1 MLLPFASMPLLLL
14 AACIRHGS
22 DDSTPTA
29 PSGWAAPEGLVLAS
43 DLRGNE
49 WFIADPMTGET
60 VDALRLDT
68 LEADVCAGE
77 ENEQYCLL
85 FQSRTHTS
93 NVDSASPVEEVLFTY
108 SALDVSDG
116 DDDSRTDLISRIYSV
131 DRATHETRWHYDQID
146 FSQLANGADY
156 CTWDPADPCR
166 PDPGVDTKGYWACS
180 VHMVHDMIVTHED
193 ANTVA
198 MWVVDSRN
206 SRMLHVSLDR
216 EATCATV
223 DTVLDLRVDDWDIY
237 NSVNSLEIWTDG
249 DTDTLLMSI
258 KGSFA
263 DAQTGEQQMGGGG
276 RGKIVLWRR
285 DAVSNGGAAPWT
297 QAWEFP
303 PESTTEE
310 SFLNDPHGVSRTTD
324 ADGRMVVTFAHSLG
338 HSPESEYGKGTG
350 GSIGVLRV
358 QDDLP
363 VYLYDAMLPRPDVL
377 QFPRDVTPLPD
388 GTFLLTDSGCL
399 GDGCAYETYDW
410 VVSLPEADPVEGK
423 TGAWRADHSEQ
434 VYVDAEVLH
443 GPMFPNANLLY
454 SSEWVSR

>member
-1 MLLPFASMPLLLL
+1 MLIPLL
-14 AACIRHGS
+14 AACIRHGL
-22 DDSTPTA
+22 DDSTGPAPAEWTA
-29 PSGWAAPEGLVLAS
+29 PDGLVLAS
-43 DLRGNE
+43 DLRGNQ
-49 WFIADPMTGET
+49 WFIADPTTGET
-60 VDALRLDT
+60 VDELWLDT
-68 LEADVCAGE
+68 LEPDICAGE

-85 FQSRTHTS
+85 FQSRAHTS
-93 NVDSASPVEEVLFTY
+93 TLDPSAPVEEVLFTY

-131 DRATHETRWHYDQID
+131 DRETHATRWHFDQID
-146 FSQLANGADY
+146 FSHLANGADY

-166 PDPGVDTKGYWACS
+166 PDPGVDTQGYWACS
-180 VHMVHDMIVTHED
+180 IHMVHEMIVTSED

-206 SRMLHVSLDR
+206 SRMLHVSLER

-223 DTVLDLRVDDWDIY
+223 DTVLDMHMDDWDIY
-237 NSVNSLEIWTDG
+237 NSVNSLERWMDG

-258 KGSFA
+258 KGSFP
-263 DAQTGEQQMGGGG
+263 DEQTGEHQMAGSGQ
-276 RGKIVLWRR
+276 GKIVLWRR
-285 DAVSNGGAAPWT
+285 DTVANGGDEPWY

-310 SFLNDPHGVSRTTD
+310 SFLNDPHGVVRYTG
-324 ADGRMVVTFAHSLG
+324 AEGKMYVTFAHSLG

-350 GSIGVLRV
+350 GSIGVIRIE
-358 QDDLP
+358 DDEP

-410 VVSLPEADPVEGK
+410 VVRLPQGEPVDGK

-434 VYVDAEVLH
+434 VYVDAEVVH
-443 GPMFPNANLLY
+443 GPMFPDANLLY
-454 SSEWVSR
+454 SSEWISR